1 MDVVVALAIPLVV
14 VGPAVVWAV
23 LKDRR
28 RQRAGESPHMK
39 REEVA

>member
-1 MDVVVALAIPLVV
+1 MALAIPLVV

-28 RQRAGESPHMK
+28 RKRAGESPRMK
-39 REEVA
+39 REGVA